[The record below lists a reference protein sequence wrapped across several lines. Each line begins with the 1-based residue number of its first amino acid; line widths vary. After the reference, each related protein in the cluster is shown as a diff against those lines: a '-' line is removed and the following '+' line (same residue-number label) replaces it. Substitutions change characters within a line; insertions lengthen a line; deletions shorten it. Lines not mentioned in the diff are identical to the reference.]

1 MANPPS
7 DSPSTAGE
15 TDRNEIGHAIEDFGM
30 SDKLMI
36 EGGIRESG
44 GELFVAEEPGEHRF
58 FSGEVFWLCVPGV
71 AGA

>member
-1 MANPPS
+1 MGVHDGPEYA
-7 DSPSTAGE
+7 
-15 TDRNEIGHAIEDFGM
+15 
-30 SDKLMI
+30 
-36 EGGIRESG
+36 